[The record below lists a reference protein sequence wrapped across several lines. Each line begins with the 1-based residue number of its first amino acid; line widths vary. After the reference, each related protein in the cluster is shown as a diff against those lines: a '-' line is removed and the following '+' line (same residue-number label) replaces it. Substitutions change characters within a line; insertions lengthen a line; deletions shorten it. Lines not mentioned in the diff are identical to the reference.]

1 MVKKKFKRLN
11 LIIIFIISGG
21 VSLFFLLK
29 ALEEEI
35 VFFYTPSETLEK
47 ELLTNDTIRVGGIV
61 LEKSIN
67 YKNDLQISFII
78 TDKKNDLEVLYFGIL
93 PDLFREGQGVIV
105 EGNMDKKNNIFNAT
119 RVLAKHDENYMPPE
133 VIKSLK
139 EEK

>member
-21 VSLFFLLK
+21 ASLFFLLK
-29 ALEEEI
+29 ALEEKI

-47 ELLTNDTIRVGGIV
+47 ELLINDTIRVGGIV

-67 YKNDLQISFII
+67 YKDNLQISFTI
-78 TDKKNDLEVLYFGIL
+78 TDKKNELEVLYFGIL
-93 PDLFREGQGVIV
+93 PDLFREGQSVIV

>member
-21 VSLFFLLK
+21 ASLFFLLK
-29 ALEEEI
+29 ALEEKI

-47 ELLTNDTIRVGGIV
+47 ELLINDTIRVGGIV

-67 YKNDLQISFII
+67 YKDNLQISFTI
-78 TDKKNDLEVLYFGIL
+78 TDKKNELEVLYFGIL

-105 EGNMDKKNNIFNAT
+105 EGNMDKKNNIFNAK

>member
-1 MVKKKFKRLN
+1 M
-11 LIIIFIISGG
+11 
-21 VSLFFLLK
+21 LK
-29 ALEEEI
+29 ALEEKI

-47 ELLTNDTIRVGGIV
+47 ELLINDTIRVGGIV

-67 YKNDLQISFII
+67 YKDNLQISFTI
-78 TDKKNDLEVLYFGIL
+78 TDKKNELEVLYFGIL

-105 EGNMDKKNNIFNAT
+105 EGNMDKKNNIFNAK

>member
-21 VSLFFLLK
+21 ASLFFLLK
-29 ALEEEI
+29 ALEEKI

-47 ELLTNDTIRVGGIV
+47 ELLINDTIRVGGIV

-67 YKNDLQISFII
+67 YKDNLQISFTI
-78 TDKKNDLEVLYFGIL
+78 TDKKNELEVLYFGIL

-105 EGNMDKKNNIFNAT
+105 EGNMDKKNSIFNAT